1 MVRYSSEFAK
11 FRDWK
16 TVGFNKIFLVENLR
30 ALIIYRFGSQSFP
43 RRVYACVVPS
53 ANFFGN
59 YKNRYNFQRLLH
71 PPGPGTEVGAGGS
84 AGGTADKSKKPI
96 GQRVLDFFKYF
107 PDLEATPAVNI
118 KSCDLLIDGDRHKLI
133 IYKLIKKYILLIFL
147 ISYH

>member
-71 PPGPGTEVGAGGS
+71 PPGPEAG
-84 AGGTADKSKKPI
+84 AGGTADKSKKPL

-107 PDLEATPAVNI
+107 PDLEGTPAVNI
-118 KSCDLLIDGDRHKLI
+118 KSCDLLIDGDRYKLI
-133 IYKLIKKYILLIFL
+133 IYKLIKNILLIFL